1 MVTFQCKICKKI
13 FDQKCHYIAHLNR
26 QTKCIKYKKSVLK
39 SPQLVLKS
47 PQFDI
52 KEYQCPYC
60 SVFFSRKDNLKR
72 HTRDYCKM
80 KKKQLKMKKKIQIMQ
95 KEIDELKQ
103 QEKNQR
109 NINGKNNTNQNII
122 GNNNNTNNIK
132 NIRNIRNIKNN
143 IVINSYGSE
152 NMSKMTNLML
162 AKILSYGCLAIQK
175 YIEIKHFGIGNES
188 NCNIIIT
195 NLRSDTAFIY
205 NGHKWVTIKKQ
216 KLVDDLYNAS
226 EWAIECAYEKLQDG
240 LSIKVIKLYKR
251 LQINKVEKEESTKE
265 DISRLVYDYR
275 DKVKAVRDGEEYQEK
290 ELSDMDKRI
299 DQILH
304 GDWVYEPISVESKI
318 SAIKKQSNDLDM
330 MLKTVNERFEEL
342 VNGFTK

>member
-109 NINGKNNTNQNII
+109 NINGKNNTNQNI
-122 GNNNNTNNIK
+122 T
-132 NIRNIRNIKNN
+132 
-143 IVINSYGSE
+143 
-152 NMSKMTNLML
+152 
-162 AKILSYGCLAIQK
+162 
-175 YIEIKHFGIGNES
+175 
-188 NCNIIIT
+188 
-195 NLRSDTAFIY
+195 
-205 NGHKWVTIKKQ
+205 
-216 KLVDDLYNAS
+216 
-226 EWAIECAYEKLQDG
+226 
-240 LSIKVIKLYKR
+240 
-251 LQINKVEKEESTKE
+251 
-265 DISRLVYDYR
+265 
-275 DKVKAVRDGEEYQEK
+275 
-290 ELSDMDKRI
+290 
-299 DQILH
+299 
-304 GDWVYEPISVESKI
+304 VYEPISVESKI